1 MKEVNDSKF
10 NMWRASMAVIYLDGK
25 VTKEEE
31 AWAES
36 KINELPFSDA
46 QREIIRNDLKSG
58 LSIDTVLP
66 LITHKPDIAFL
77 LHLIRTIGHIDGCY
91 DASEKEA
98 FQKLEQRIMK
108 GLDVESLEKQVR
120 TMEEQSYIPKK
131 EEIANKNSIIM
142 RTINNFKWWLKI

>member
-1 MKEVNDSKF
+1 MQEVNDSKF
-10 NMWRASMAVIYLDGK
+10 NMWRASMAVIYLDGR

-36 KINELPFSDA
+36 KIQDLPFSSA
-46 QREIIRNDLKSG
+46 QRNIIHGDLTHG
-58 LSIDTVLP
+58 LSIDKVLP

-98 FQKLEQRIMK
+98 FKKLEEKIIK
-108 GLDVESLEKQVR
+108 GLDLEALEEQVR

-131 EEIANKNSIIM
+131 EELVNKSSLII